1 MKKKFY
7 PIISGNGR
15 LKLLILFIL
24 SNILITAICS
34 SIPKDDGISATTLK
48 AKFLNPPDSARPGV
62 YWYFMDGNLSKEAM
76 TKDLESMKK
85 VGIGNLIFLEVNVGI
100 PRGKVDFLSEQWQDL
115 FQHGVREA
123 ERLGIAITL
132 GVGPGWSGSGG
143 PWVSGKESMQ
153 HLVSSS
159 IQVSGNDKKPI
170 ILPKPVQ
177 KPPYFGEGAFT
188 PELKQRWLDY
198 YEDAAV
204 LAFPTP
210 SSDYKIAD
218 IDEKA
223 LYYRAPYTSAK
234 GVKQFLPS
242 LANYSEPD
250 QGTAIA
256 QDKII
261 EVTKFLKPDGT
272 LDWKVPEGNW
282 TIIRLGSRNNGAV
295 TRPAPMPGLGFEAD
309 KFDTTAINAH
319 MENFTGKLFKKI
331 GITDKN
337 LQGGLKMLHM
347 DSWEMGAQNWSP
359 RFREEFKK
367 RRGYDPFLY
376 YPVYSGLVVE
386 SLEKSERFLWD
397 LRQTGQELVI
407 ENHAIHLKKYGQKYN
422 LGFSIEPYDM
432 NPTADMELGA
442 VADVPMCEFWSKGYG
457 YNSSFSCIQAASIAH
472 VNGNKVVAAEA
483 FTADH
488 DAWKQYP
495 GSMKNQGD
503 WAFAVGIN
511 RFVYH
516 TFQHQFLPDN
526 LKPGMTMGPYGVHW
540 DRSQTW
546 WPMADGYHRYI
557 TRCSFI
563 LRQGK
568 TIADILYLTPEGAPH
583 VFRAPASASAGDEFL
598 PDRKGYNFD
607 GCSPSQLKTASV
619 IDNQIVFP
627 GGASYRLMVLPAV
640 ETMTPELLEKIVSL
654 VKEGAFIVG
663 NPPFKSPSLVNYPEC
678 DQQVASKAM
687 LMWRKSLPPND
698 VSEIQF
704 EKGKIY
710 WGGTL
715 SNIKLPELYPNYNA
729 TAEIL
734 KKIGV
739 QQDFESTGP
748 IRYTHRSMENR
759 EIYFVSNKTNERV
772 KSICTFRVG
781 EGTPELWDPLSG
793 ETRSLPEFAI
803 ENERMNIPLQFEQY
817 QSFFIVI
824 DKNEKPNLTTNTQVK
839 NFSEPK
845 VLMVINS
852 PWNVSFDLKWGGPKN
867 AVFNKLEDWT
877 LNKNEGIKYYSGIAT
892 YRNNINIPKKTMSDR
907 NTDLFL
913 DLGEVCNL
921 ARVRINGKDLG
932 IIWTAP
938 YQLNIS
944 DALHAGNNQIEIEVA
959 NLWPNRLIGDEQFPD
974 DGIKDN
980 KWPEWLLKNQPRTSG
995 RYTFTTARFYKK
1007 DSPLLKSGLI
1017 GPVRLLKK

>member
-1 MKKKFY
+1 MK
-7 PIISGNGR
+7 R
-15 LKLLILFIL
+15 LKKLIPVLFAFCFIG
-24 SNILITAICS
+24 ITGFIS
-34 SIPKDDGISATTLK
+34 SDGGDDIKSG
-48 AKFLNPPDSARPGV
+48 FLNPPDSARPGV

-100 PRGKVDFLSEQWQDL
+100 PRGKVDFLSEKWQDL
-115 FQHGVREA
+115 FRHAVREA

-159 IQVSGNDKKPI
+159 IQVSGENSKPV
-170 ILPKPVQ
+170 ILPMPAP

-198 YEDAAV
+198 YEDVAV

-223 LYYRAPYTSAK
+223 LYYRAPYTSAPN
-234 GVKQFLPS
+234 VKQFLPS
-242 LANYSEPD
+242 LANYSEPAP
-250 QGTAIA
+250 GTAIA

-261 EVTKFLKPDGT
+261 DVTRFLKSDSI

-331 GITDKN
+331 GIPDKN

-367 RRGYDPFLY
+367 RRGYDPLLF

-397 LRQTGQELVI
+397 LRLTGQELVI
-407 ENHAIHLKKYGQKYN
+407 ENHAMHLKKYGQKYN

-442 VADVPMCEFWSKGYG
+442 LADVPMCEFWSKGYG
-457 YNSSFSCIQAASIAH
+457 FNSSFSCIQAASIAH
-472 VNGNKVVAAEA
+472 VNGNSVVAAEA

-503 WAFAVGIN
+503 WAFSAGIN
-511 RFVYH
+511 RFVFH
-516 TFQHQFLPDN
+516 TFQHQFLDDN

-557 TRCSFI
+557 TRCSYI
-563 LRQGK
+563 LQQGK
-568 TIADILYLTPEGAPH
+568 TISDILYLTPEGAPH
-583 VFRAPASASAGDEFL
+583 VFRAPASALTGDEIL

-607 GCSPSQLKTASV
+607 GCSPSQLKTATV
-619 IDNQIVFP
+619 IENRIVFP
-627 GGASYRLMVLPAV
+627 GGGSYRLLVLPAV
-640 ETMTPELLEKIVSL
+640 ETMTPELLDKIVSL
-654 VKEGAFIVG
+654 VKEGAVIVG
-663 NPPFKSPSLVNYPEC
+663 NPPAKSPSLVNYPAC
-678 DQQVASKAM
+678 DQQVAKKAQ
-687 LMWRKSLPPND
+687 LMWGNTTPPNG
-698 VSEIQF
+698 VTEIQF

-710 WGGTL
+710 WGGAL
-715 SNIKLPELYPNYNA
+715 SNIKLPELYPNYDA

-734 KKIGV
+734 KKMGV
-739 QQDFESTGP
+739 QLDFESTGP

-772 KSICTFRVG
+772 KSLCTFRIG

-793 ETRSLPEFAI
+793 ETSALPEFVI
-803 ENERMNIPLQFEQY
+803 ENDRMNIPLQFGQY
-817 QSFFIVI
+817 QSYFIVI
-824 DKNEKPNLTTNTQVK
+824 DKNKKPNPAVNLQAK
-839 NFSEPK
+839 NFSESK
-845 VLMVINS
+845 VLMVVNS
-852 PWNVSFDLKWGGPKN
+852 PWNVSFDPKWGGPKN
-867 AVFNKLEDWT
+867 VVFNKLEDWT

-892 YRNNINIPKKTMSDR
+892 YRTNINLPKKTVSDR
-907 NTDLFL
+907 NAGFIL
-913 DLGEVCNL
+913 DLGEINNL
-921 ARVRINGKDLG
+921 ARVLINGKDMG
-932 IIWTAP
+932 VVWTAP

-944 DALHAGNNQIEIEVA
+944 DAIHPGNNLVEIEVA

-995 RYTFTTARFYKK
+995 RYTFTTAKFYEK